1 MRRGGGAVDALQRPD
16 RKLVQRSIGTPAAVD
31 VAVGESEETT
41 DRFEVD
47 RRELAVRLS
56 TYTQVSMH
64 VVVRT

>member
-16 RKLVQRSIGTPAAVD
+16 RQLVQRSIGTPSAVD
-31 VAVGESEETT
+31 VAVGEGEETT

-56 TYTQVSMH
+56 T
-64 VVVRT
+64 